1 MVENKTIK
9 IEESNEYKRIKKFI
23 SEDNQDLLKFI
34 NKDEIDW
41 LNKHFKFINGL
52 LMGHIKRGEKKY
64 IQFVDTVQNKK
75 VPKTEEEKIYLKFI
89 KYFDYQI
96 KKSKL
101 ELTDPNIL
109 YNGVEIYPKGSK
121 TGELMIW
128 NYPDRGHDDDY
139 W

>member
-1 MVENKTIK
+1 MVDNKTIK
-9 IEESNEYKRIKKFI
+9 IEENNEYKRIKKFI
-23 SEDNQDLLKFI
+23 REDNHDLLKFI
-34 NKDEIDW
+34 NKVEIDW

-52 LMGHIKRGEKKY
+52 LMGHIKREEKKY

-75 VPKTEEEKIYLKFI
+75 EPKTEEEKIYLKFI

-109 YNGVEIYPKGSK
+109 YNGVEIYPAGSRPA
-121 TGELMIW
+121 G
-128 NYPDRGHDDDY
+128 PDVNNADREYDDDY

>member
-9 IEESNEYKRIKKFI
+9 IEENKEYIQIKKFI
-23 SEDNQDLLKFI
+23 REDNQDLLKFI
-34 NKDEIDW
+34 NKIEIDW

-52 LMGHIKRGEKKY
+52 LMGHIKREEKKY
-64 IQFVDTVQNKK
+64 IQFIDTVQNKK
-75 VPKTEEEKIYLKFI
+75 EPKTEEEKIYLKFI

-109 YNGVEIYPKGSK
+109 YNGVEIYPAGSRPA
-121 TGELMIW
+121 G
-128 NYPDRGHDDDY
+128 PDVNNADREYDDDY